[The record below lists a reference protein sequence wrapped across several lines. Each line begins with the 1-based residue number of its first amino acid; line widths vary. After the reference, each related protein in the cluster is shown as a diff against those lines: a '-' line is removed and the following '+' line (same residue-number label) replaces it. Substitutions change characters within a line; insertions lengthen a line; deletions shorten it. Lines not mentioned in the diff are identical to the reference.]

1 MISSCVCPMSLSHS
15 SCTCTCDECKAHET
29 KEVPCT
35 NFTMLNVDSVAK
47 WPTLVHVF
55 LEKYG
60 RITSLAI
67 LNY

>member
-1 MISSCVCPMSLSHS
+1 MKSSCVCQMSLSCS
-15 SCTCTCDECKAHET
+15 SCTCTFEDCKTPET
-29 KEVPCT
+29 TEVPCT
-35 NFTMLNVDSVAK
+35 NFMVLNVDFDAK

-55 LEKYG
+55 LDEYG